1 MALIKKFTP
10 QNGDKFIGVDQ
21 GDHTLAKFGHLNYLL
36 RQINSS
42 LLNFTP
48 GSVLFSD
55 SNGDPAGD
63 PTQFYWDD
71 VNNRLGVGTNTPSVG
86 LDAFGGVDVASIN
99 GPIPSTYRG
108 VAPLQKLP
116 QLVIEAATRNDS
128 AVDRHYIRAGG
139 WHTSTWFGAEA
150 CNSWQYTGGADSTQ
164 NDAFGYRA
172 LFSSTTGNN
181 NQAFGGWAL
190 FALTTGVQNCAF
202 GLDSLWKTTTG
213 IGNAGYGYFSG
224 ESLTTGSYN
233 TFIGQRAGRGI
244 TTGSSN
250 TVIGA
255 QVQGLSATLSNHI
268 IIADG
273 SNNRRIVSFNDGN
286 TFIGGSTALPTNNGF
301 KLQVAG
307 TGYFE
312 GSPAAFD
319 YTKSVLTIKNMNTA
333 PQNTYGLITLDN
345 NDSSTQSYADI
356 RLGDNPTAIRFY
368 ATSLIAAVATGAAF
382 QAFRNTDTN
391 FPGQMYFDSGSTNN
405 AAIIFRTAPSLVA
418 STERMRIKSNG
429 SVRFQPM
436 TQPVTAEA
444 GDVYYD
450 SGTNKLRCYNG
461 SIWNDLF

>member
-10 QNGDKFIGVDQ
+10 QNSDQFIKEPGDQ
-21 GDHTLAKFGHLNYLL
+21 TLAKFGHLNYLL

-42 LLNFTP
+42 LLSFTP

-63 PTQFYWDD
+63 PTQLYWDD
-71 VNNRLGVGTNTPSVG
+71 VNNRLGIGTNTPDVG
-86 LDAFGGVDVASIN
+86 LKAFGGVTVGSIN
-99 GPIPSTYRG
+99 GPIPMTYRG
-108 VAPLQKLP
+108 TPPLQKLP
-116 QLVIEAATRNDS
+116 QLIIEAASRADAS
-128 AVDRHYIRAGG
+128 VDRRYIKAGG

-150 CNSWQYTGGADSTQ
+150 CENWTYVGGADSTQ

-172 LFSSTTGNN
+172 MYSATTANN

-190 FALTTGVQNCAF
+190 YALTTGIQNCAF
-202 GLDSLWKTTTG
+202 GLDSLWRLVDGSANT
-213 IGNAGYGYFSG
+213 GYGYFSG

-233 TFIGQRAGRGI
+233 TFIGNRAGRGI
-244 TTGSSN
+244 TTGSYN
-250 TVIGA
+250 TVVGG
-255 QVQGLSATLSNHI
+255 QVQSLSSTLSNHI

-273 SNNRRIVSFNDGN
+273 QNNRRIVAFNDGN
-286 TFIGGSTALPTNNGF
+286 VFLGGSTTLPTNAGY

-333 PQNTYGLITLDN
+333 GQNTYGLITLDN
-345 NDSSTQSYADI
+345 NVSSLSYADI
-356 RLGDNPTAIRFY
+356 RLGTNPTGLRLY
-368 ATSLIAAVATGAAF
+368 ATDIPGAIATGAAI
-382 QAFRNTDTN
+382 QMFRNTDPN
-391 FPGQMYFDSGSTNN
+391 FPGQVYFDSGSNN
-405 AAIIFRTAPSLVA
+405 SGALIFRTAPA
-418 STERMRIKSNG
+418 STGLTERVRVKANG

-436 TQPVTAEA
+436 TQPATAEA

-461 SIWNDLF
+461 TIWNDLF